1 MARRGL
7 GLWILSVLGGAVT
20 GALFGWAPTVAVNWP
35 RFAYLGG
42 LVIISVALGGVP
54 WIALSRRWVW
64 WLGSTIGGIVGA
76 LVGGF
81 TIIALFGL
89 GLNICLDGSG
99 CPQPPFPS
107 TENLVLFTVLIGL
120 FGAGQ
125 ALTLAGWSRKL
136 GWFITSVIAGAVF
149 GEGLQ
154 VVSTIVGANPAKPGI
169 GPSIAAGIGCGAV
182 LGAGALLLRQ
192 RAMD

>member
-1 MARRGL
+1 MSFPSTIAQLWAKADRPAVRAFFLSIAAL
-7 GLWILSVLGGAVT
+7 G
-20 GALFGWAPTVAVNWP
+20 
-35 RFAYLGG
+35 
-42 LVIISVALGGVP
+42 VALLL
-54 WIALSRRWVW
+54 ALYSGAARELDRVG
-64 WLGSTIGGIVGA
+64 LSITSALGA